1 MVPESMAHRL
11 PDSFDFIRGALV
23 ERGFE
28 EELLTNRDAHIKIL
42 IEP

>member
-1 MVPESMAHRL
+1 MIADHRL
-11 PDSFDFIRGALV
+11 PGLELVTSRIALDDVV
-23 ERGFE
+23 ERGF